1 MRAEM
6 WGQDRNIVDVSYYFL
21 YERIPASSA
30 FCAKKKLF
38 SSHFILIYSFTIT
51 AQEWALQ
58 SPFPFS
64 FFGLRF
70 LPCARIY
77 ATGTNVS
84 LTFLKMI
91 KRADTPCQ
99 FIRQVL
105 ITASKSHCL
114 TGFITTR
121 QYQLAVGVYKMKSV
135 DQVLQNHPRLNVSGV
150 VHILHLTLSSRLAQN
165 M

>member
-1 MRAEM
+1 
-6 WGQDRNIVDVSYYFL
+6 
-21 YERIPASSA
+21 
-30 FCAKKKLF
+30 
-38 SSHFILIYSFTIT
+38 
-51 AQEWALQ
+51 
-58 SPFPFS
+58 
-64 FFGLRF
+64 
-70 LPCARIY
+70 
-77 ATGTNVS
+77 
-84 LTFLKMI
+84 MI